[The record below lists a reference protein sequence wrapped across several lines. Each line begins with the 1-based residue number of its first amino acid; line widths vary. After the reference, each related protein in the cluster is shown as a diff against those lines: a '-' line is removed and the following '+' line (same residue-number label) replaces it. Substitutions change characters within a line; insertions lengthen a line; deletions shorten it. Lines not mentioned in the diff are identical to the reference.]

1 MEQHLPDTQQ
11 LSNETAVAAVHSHV
25 TAGASRTERPAR
37 AGDELQE
44 LLTVDEVAAV
54 LKVSRSW
61 VYEHTRARDTAPG
74 ERLPHVKVGKYVRF
88 DARAVRAFLDKK
100 CRVE

>member
-1 MEQHLPDTQQ
+1 MEQHLTDSQR
-11 LSNETAVAAVHSHV
+11 LSNDTAVAAEHSSAP
-25 TAGASRTERPAR
+25 AGACRTERRAR
-37 AGDELQE
+37 ADDEPQE

-61 VYEHTRARDTAPG
+61 VYEHTRARGVPPG
-74 ERLPHVKVGKYVRF
+74 ERLPHIKVGKYVRF

-100 CRVE
+100 CRIA